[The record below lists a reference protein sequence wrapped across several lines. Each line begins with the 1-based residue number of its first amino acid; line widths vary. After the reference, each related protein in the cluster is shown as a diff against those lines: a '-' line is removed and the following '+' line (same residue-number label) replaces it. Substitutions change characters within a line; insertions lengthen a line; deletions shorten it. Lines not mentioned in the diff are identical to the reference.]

1 MTSRKPKVLVVED
14 EILVGVMLARKL
26 ESFGYTVG
34 EVIINGEEAVEVAG
48 RERPDVILMDIAL
61 SGNLNGLEAARKIRD
76 FYGIPIVIFTGY
88 DTEKLSREVKDIEPV
103 AVVSKLDNIEEVLR
117 AIKKAV
123 GA

>member
-61 SGNLNGLEAARKIRD
+61 SGNLNGLEAARQIRD